1 MRSNVL
7 RAATLGL
14 LILIGSAL
22 AWGADA
28 PGGDRTAG
36 IVKPD
41 EAEAESLC
49 AEIVQSGWEG
59 ITLERALDLVPTLR
73 ENIETAAD
81 AGLLRGFL
89 AVALQDTTCAEPPAD
104 VLGEAL
110 RYLDRSVELRDT
122 VVVDMASLPD
132 YIRCFPLR
140 TYPEGEGPAP
150 RDPQEILRGLPDP
163 LPPRER

>member
-7 RAATLGL
+7 RVVTLCL
-14 LILIGSAL
+14 LILIGNAF

-28 PGGDRTAG
+28 PVGDRTGA
-36 IVKPD
+36 IVTPD

-59 ITLERALDLVPTLR
+59 ITPERALELAPTLR
-73 ENIETAAD
+73 ESIEKAAD

-110 RYLDRSVELRDT
+110 RYLSWLVELRDT
-122 VVVDMASLPD
+122 IVVDMASLPD
-132 YIRCFPLR
+132 PNRCLLLR
-140 TYPEGEGPAP
+140 TNPEGGAPAP

-163 LPPRER
+163 LPPRED

>member
-7 RAATLGL
+7 RAATFCL
-14 LILIGSAL
+14 LILIGNAL

-28 PGGDRTAG
+28 PGGDRTGA
-36 IVKPD
+36 IVKPG

-59 ITLERALDLVPTLR
+59 ITLERALDLAPTLR
-73 ENIETAAD
+73 ESLETAAD

-110 RYLDRSVELRDT
+110 RYLSWLAELRDT
-122 VVVDMASLPD
+122 IVIDMASLPD
-132 YIRCFPLR
+132 YNRCLPLR
-140 TYPEGEGPAP
+140 IYPEGEGPAP